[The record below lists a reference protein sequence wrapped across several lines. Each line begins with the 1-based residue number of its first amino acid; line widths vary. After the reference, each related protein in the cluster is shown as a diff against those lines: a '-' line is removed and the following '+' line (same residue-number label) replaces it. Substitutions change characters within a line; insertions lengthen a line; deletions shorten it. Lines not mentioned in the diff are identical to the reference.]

1 MAMTAADLADRV
13 LSQSAPGRVSGAA
26 ARIAGSAIEEIEVSL
41 PRALGGE
48 RDQVRAYVEAYRK
61 LTGRVLDAVG
71 GARPDLMVIDEQ
83 HRVVVAVEAKK
94 RGRQP
99 KTVPWVRAALEQE
112 AMSVPF
118 SDWVGTYGAGKG
130 TAVAVVA
137 LLRATLPGVEPLAS
151 PRDRRLPSWP
161 LDEQGV
167 VRFYRA
173 VVDELS
179 DTETPLGHI
188 ASVLGL
194 TQTELAKLFGVRRQ
208 ALDQWVV
215 RGVPAERQAKLATLG
230 EIADLLAARLKG
242 DRIPGVVRR
251 PASAYGGRSILAATA
266 DGDEEAVLTELR
278 DAFDWAAAA

>member
-1 MAMTAADLADRV
+1 MTASSLADRV
-13 LSQSAPGRVSGAA
+13 LSQSMPSRVSGAA
-26 ARIAGSAIEEIEVSL
+26 AQIAGSAIDEIEVSL
-41 PRALGGE
+41 PRALEGE
-48 RDQVRAYVEAYRK
+48 RDQVRAYVQAYRE

-71 GARPDLMVIDEQ
+71 CARPDLVVVDEQ

-94 RGRQP
+94 RGRLP

-112 AMSVPF
+112 AASVPF

-130 TAVAVVA
+130 AAVAVVA
-137 LLRATLPGVEPLAS
+137 LLRATLPGVVPLAS

-173 VVDELS
+173 VADELS
-179 DTETPLGHI
+179 DTETPLDYI

-208 ALDQWVV
+208 ALDQWAV

-230 EIADLLAARLKG
+230 EIADILTARLKR

-251 PASAYGGRSILAATA
+251 PAPAYGGRSILAAAA
-266 DGDEEAVLTELR
+266 DGDEEIVLSELR